1 MTPSQEQRD
10 AEVKAA
16 QAGTQAASHL
26 IASGVRVCLTACYGS
41 HQSLIASSV
50 GAEYLAP

>member
-26 IASGVRVCLTACYGS
+26 IASGVRVCLTACYIS